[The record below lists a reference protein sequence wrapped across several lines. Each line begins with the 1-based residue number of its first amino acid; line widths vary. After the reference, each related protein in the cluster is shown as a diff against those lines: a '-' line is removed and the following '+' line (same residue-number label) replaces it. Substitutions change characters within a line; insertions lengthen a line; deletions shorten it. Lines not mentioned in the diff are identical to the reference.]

1 MRISDWSSD
10 VCSSDLV
17 LGDPEQHEIAG
28 VVPVGLTELPERAAD
43 AVEAGGRHVHRA
55 EAAVGSEVRRAELRR
70 PPAGQR
76 LALVA
81 AGEEREAPGVTTA
94 CRAQPVRRQSQGLF
108 PLAFLELAAAPFAD
122 AQQGLADP
130 GNRKSVA

>member
-1 MRISDWSSD
+1 M
-10 VCSSDLV
+10 V

-81 AGEEREAPGVTTA
+81 AGEEREAPGL
-94 CRAQPVRRQSQGLF
+94 RRRGPPIQVLARSRGPF
-108 PLAFLELAAAPFAD
+108 PPHSLDPPATLSPHTYK
-122 AQQGLADP
+122 GLASP
-130 GNRKSVA
+130 ARREGRPEAGEAM

>member
-1 MRISDWSSD
+1 MF
-10 VCSSDLV
+10 

-55 EAAVGSEVRRAELRR
+55 EAAVGSEVRRAALRR

-81 AGEEREAPGVTTA
+81 AGEEREATGATTA
-94 CRAQPVRRQSQGLF
+94 CGAPPARRSEERRVGQNCGSKCIF
-108 PLAFLELAAAPFAD
+108 RWHSIED
-122 AQQGLADP
+122 IKKKKK
-130 GNRKSVA
+130 N